1 LTCIP
6 TLCPGRSHEVPTQ
19 DRVIAA
25 TAATLLSLTLPAHA
39 APQITP
45 DDCFRGGGP
54 DRYKR
59 DM

>member
-1 LTCIP
+1 
-6 TLCPGRSHEVPTQ
+6 
-19 DRVIAA
+19 VIAA

-59 DM
+59 DMYWRRYNGQPVSQPSHLPE